1 MSALNIPGIT
11 TMADLKAQSR
21 QPAPQADLDR
31 NAFLRLFT
39 TQLQNQNPLDPM
51 KNEAFVAQLAQFS
64 SLEAT
69 TRMSDSLEQFV
80 TSQSTER
87 VMRGA
92 SLIGKHDFV
101 PGATVNQSGG
111 DPIEGMLKLE
121 EMADSVTLQVVDP
134 ANNQVINSMELG
146 PQMAG
151 EVPFTWNG
159 GNFQGEAAAAG
170 EYIFLAEMRRGETV
184 RQVPVHSEARVR
196 GVSWNDETG
205 QVLIEIADGQSVPL
219 SEIKRILD

>member
-1 MSALNIPGIT
+1 MSVLNIPGIT
-11 TMADLKAQSR
+11 TMADLKAQAR
-21 QPAPQADLDR
+21 QPAPEADLDR

-69 TRMSDSLEQFV
+69 TRMSDSLDQFV

-92 SLIGKHDFV
+92 SLIGKNVFV
-101 PGATVNQSGG
+101 SGATVSQSGG
-111 DPIEGMLKLE
+111 QPIEGMLNLE
-121 EMADSVTLQVVDP
+121 GMADSVMLQVVDRNTGQIVN
-134 ANNQVINSMELG
+134 AMDLG

-151 EVPFTWNG
+151 EVEFTWNG
-159 GNFQGEAAAAG
+159 GNFEGEAAPAG
-170 EYIFLAEMRRGETV
+170 DYVFLAEMAQGEV
-184 RQVPVHSEARVR
+184 KKQVPVLAEAKVK
-196 GVSWNDETG
+196 GVSWNDEIG
-205 QVLIEIADGQSVPL
+205 QVLLEIADGQSVPL

>member
-1 MSALNIPGIT
+1 MSVLNIPGIT
-11 TMADLKAQSR
+11 TMADLKAQAR
-21 QPAPQADLDR
+21 QPAPEADLDR

-69 TRMSDSLEQFV
+69 TRMSDSLDQFV

-92 SLIGKHDFV
+92 SLIGKNVFV
-101 PGATVNQSGG
+101 SGATVSQSGG
-111 DPIEGMLKLE
+111 QPIEGMLNLE
-121 EMADSVTLQVVDP
+121 GMADSVMLQVVDRNTGQIVN
-134 ANNQVINSMELG
+134 AMDLG

-151 EVPFTWNG
+151 EVEFTWNG
-159 GNFQGEAAAAG
+159 GNFEGEAAPAG
-170 EYIFLAEMRRGETV
+170 DYVFLAEMAQGEAKK
-184 RQVPVHSEARVR
+184 QVPVLAEAKVK
-196 GVSWNDETG
+196 GVSWNDEIG
-205 QVLIEIADGQSVPL
+205 QVLLEIADGQAVPL

>member
-1 MSALNIPGIT
+1 
-11 TMADLKAQSR
+11 MADLKAQAR
-21 QPAPQADLDR
+21 QPAPEADLDR

-69 TRMSDSLEQFV
+69 TRMSDSLDQFV

-92 SLIGKHDFV
+92 SLIGKNVFV
-101 PGATVNQSGG
+101 SGATVSQSGG
-111 DPIEGMLKLE
+111 QPIEGMLNLE
-121 EMADSVTLQVVDP
+121 GMADSVMLQVVDRNTGQIVN
-134 ANNQVINSMELG
+134 AMDLG

-151 EVPFTWNG
+151 EVEFTWNG
-159 GNFQGEAAAAG
+159 GNFEGEAAPAG
-170 EYIFLAEMRRGETV
+170 DYVFLAEMAQGEAKK
-184 RQVPVHSEARVR
+184 QVPVLAEARVK
-196 GVSWNDETG
+196 GVSWNDEIG
-205 QVLIEIADGQSVPL
+205 QVLLEIADGQSVPL

>member
-1 MSALNIPGIT
+1 
-11 TMADLKAQSR
+11 MADLKAQAR
-21 QPAPQADLDR
+21 QPAPEADLDR

-69 TRMSDSLEQFV
+69 TRMSDSLDQFV

-92 SLIGKHDFV
+92 SLIGKNVFV
-101 PGATVNQSGG
+101 SGATVSQSGG
-111 DPIEGMLKLE
+111 QPIEGMLNLE
-121 EMADSVTLQVVDP
+121 GMADSVMLQVVDRNTGQIVN
-134 ANNQVINSMELG
+134 AMDLG

-151 EVPFTWNG
+151 EVEFTWNG
-159 GNFQGEAAAAG
+159 GNFEGEAAPAG
-170 EYIFLAEMRRGETV
+170 DYVFLAEMTQGEAKK
-184 RQVPVHSEARVR
+184 QVPVLAEAKVK
-196 GVSWNDETG
+196 GVSWNDEIG
-205 QVLIEIADGQSVPL
+205 QVLLEIADGQSVPL

>member
-1 MSALNIPGIT
+1 LSALNIPGIT
-11 TMADLKAQSR
+11 TMADLKAQAR
-21 QPAPQADLDR
+21 QPAPEADLDR

-69 TRMSDSLEQFV
+69 TRMSDSLDQFV

-92 SLIGKHDFV
+92 SLIGKNVFV
-101 PGATVNQSGG
+101 SGATVSQPGG
-111 DPIEGMLKLE
+111 QPIEGMLNLE
-121 EMADSVTLQVVDP
+121 GMADSVMLQVVDR
-134 ANNQVINSMELG
+134 NTGQVVNAMDLG

-151 EVPFTWNG
+151 EVEFTWNG
-159 GNFQGEAAAAG
+159 GNFEGEAAPAG
-170 EYIFLAEMRRGETV
+170 DYVFLAEMTQGEV
-184 RQVPVHSEARVR
+184 KKQVPVLAEARVK
-196 GVSWNDETG
+196 GVSWNDEIG
-205 QVLIEIADGQSVPL
+205 QVLLEIADGQAVPL

>member
-1 MSALNIPGIT
+1 
-11 TMADLKAQSR
+11 MADLKAQSR
-21 QPAPQADLDR
+21 QPAPEADLDR

-69 TRMSDSLEQFV
+69 TRMSDSLDQFV
-80 TSQSTER
+80 TSQSTEK

-92 SLIGKHDFV
+92 SLIGKNVFV
-101 PGATVNQSGG
+101 SGATVSQTGG
-111 DPIEGMLKLE
+111 QPIEGMLNLE
-121 EMADSVTLQVVDP
+121 GMADNVMLQVVDR
-134 ANNQVINSMELG
+134 NSGQIVNAMDLG

-151 EVPFTWNG
+151 DVEFTWNG
-159 GNFQGEAAAAG
+159 GNFQGEAAPAG
-170 EYIFLAEMRRGETV
+170 DYVFLAEMTQGDAV
-184 RQVPVHSEARVR
+184 KQVPVLAEAKVK
-196 GVSWNDETG
+196 GVSWNDEIG
-205 QVLIEIADGQSVPL
+205 QVLLEIADGQSVPL

>member
-1 MSALNIPGIT
+1 
-11 TMADLKAQSR
+11 MADLKAQAR
-21 QPAPQADLDR
+21 QPAPEADLDR

-69 TRMSDSLEQFV
+69 TRMSDSLDQFV
-80 TSQSTER
+80 TSQSTEK

-92 SLIGKHDFV
+92 SLIGKNVFV
-101 PGATVNQSGG
+101 SGATVNQPGG
-111 DPIEGMLKLE
+111 QAIEGMLNLE
-121 EMADSVTLQVVDP
+121 EMADSVMLQVVDR
-134 ANNQVINSMELG
+134 NSGQIVNAMDLG

-151 EVPFTWNG
+151 DVEFAWNG
-159 GNFQGEAAAAG
+159 GNFQGEAAPAG
-170 EYIFLAEMRRGETV
+170 DYVFLAEMTQGEISK
-184 RQVPVHSEARVR
+184 QIPVLAEAKVK
-196 GVSWNDETG
+196 GVSWNDEIG
-205 QVLIEIADGQSVPL
+205 QVLLEIADGQAVPL

>member
-1 MSALNIPGIT
+1 MSVLNIPGIT
-11 TMADLKAQSR
+11 TMADLKAQAR
-21 QPAPQADLDR
+21 QPAPEADLDR

-69 TRMSDSLEQFV
+69 TRMSDSLDQFV

-92 SLIGKHDFV
+92 SLIGKNVFV
-101 PGATVNQSGG
+101 SGATVSQSGG
-111 DPIEGMLKLE
+111 QPIEGMLNLE
-121 EMADSVTLQVVDP
+121 GMADSVMLQVVDRNTGQIVN
-134 ANNQVINSMELG
+134 AMDLG

-151 EVPFTWNG
+151 EVEFTWNG
-159 GNFQGEAAAAG
+159 GNFEGEAAPAG
-170 EYIFLAEMRRGETV
+170 DYVFLAEMAQGEAKK
-184 RQVPVHSEARVR
+184 QVPVLAEAKVK
-196 GVSWNDETG
+196 GVSWDDEIG
-205 QVLIEIADGQSVPL
+205 QVLLEIADGQSVPL

>member
-1 MSALNIPGIT
+1 
-11 TMADLKAQSR
+11 MADLKAQSR
-21 QPAPQADLDR
+21 QPAPEADLDR

-69 TRMSDSLEQFV
+69 TRMSDSLDQFV
-80 TSQSTER
+80 TSQSTEK

-92 SLIGKHDFV
+92 SLIGKNVFV
-101 PGATVNQSGG
+101 SGATVSQTGG
-111 DPIEGMLKLE
+111 QPIEGMLNLDG
-121 EMADSVTLQVVDP
+121 MADSVMLQVVDR
-134 ANNQVINSMELG
+134 NSGQIVNAMDLG

-151 EVPFTWNG
+151 EVEFTWNG
-159 GNFQGEAAAAG
+159 GNFQGEAAPAG
-170 EYIFLAEMRRGETV
+170 EYVFLAEMAQGDAV
-184 RQVPVHSEARVR
+184 KQVPVLAEAKVK
-196 GVSWNDETG
+196 GVSWNDEIG
-205 QVLIEIADGQSVPL
+205 QVLLEIADGQSVPL

>member
-1 MSALNIPGIT
+1 
-11 TMADLKAQSR
+11 MADLKAQAR
-21 QPAPQADLDR
+21 QPAPEADLDR

-69 TRMSDSLEQFV
+69 TRMSDSLDQFV
-80 TSQSTER
+80 TSQSTEK

-92 SLIGKHDFV
+92 SLIGKNVFV
-101 PGATVNQSGG
+101 SGATVSQPGG
-111 DPIEGMLKLE
+111 QAIEGMLNLE
-121 EMADSVTLQVVDP
+121 EMADSVMLQVVDR
-134 ANNQVINSMELG
+134 NSGQIVNAMDLG

-151 EVPFTWNG
+151 EVEFAWNG
-159 GNFQGEAAAAG
+159 GNFQGEAAPAG
-170 EYIFLAEMRRGETV
+170 NYVFLAEMTQGETSK
-184 RQVPVHSEARVR
+184 QIPVLAEAKVK
-196 GVSWNDETG
+196 GVSWNDEIG
-205 QVLIEIADGQSVPL
+205 QVLLEIADGQSVPL

>member
-1 MSALNIPGIT
+1 MSVLNIPGIT
-11 TMADLKAQSR
+11 TMADLKAQAR
-21 QPAPQADLDR
+21 QPAPEADLDR

-69 TRMSDSLEQFV
+69 TRMSDSLDQFV

-92 SLIGKHDFV
+92 SLIGKNVFV
-101 PGATVNQSGG
+101 SGATVSQSGG
-111 DPIEGMLKLE
+111 QPIEGMLNLE
-121 EMADSVTLQVVDP
+121 GMADSVMLQVVDRNTGQIVN
-134 ANNQVINSMELG
+134 AMDLG

-151 EVPFTWNG
+151 EVEFTWNG
-159 GNFQGEAAAAG
+159 GNFEGEAAPAG
-170 EYIFLAEMRRGETV
+170 DYVFLAEMTQGEAKK
-184 RQVPVHSEARVR
+184 QVPVLAEAKVK
-196 GVSWNDETG
+196 GVSWNDEIG
-205 QVLIEIADGQSVPL
+205 QVLLEIADGQAVPL

>member
-1 MSALNIPGIT
+1 MSTLNLQGIT

-80 TSQSTER
+80 TSQSTEK

-92 SLIGKHDFV
+92 SLIGKNVFV
-101 PGATVNQSGG
+101 SGSSVNQAGG
-111 DPIEGMLKLE
+111 EVIEAMLNLD
-121 EMADSVTLQVVDP
+121 EMADSVKLQVIDP
-134 ANNQVINSMELG
+134 NTNQVVNAMDLG

-151 EVPFTWNG
+151 EVEFSWNG
-159 GNFQGEAAAAG
+159 GNFQGEAAPAG
-170 EYIFLAEMRRGETV
+170 EYIFFAEMTRGEKV
-184 RQVPVHSEARVR
+184 KQVPVHAEAKVR
-196 GVSWNDETG
+196 GVSWSDETG
-205 QVLIEIADGQSVPL
+205 QVLLEIADGQSIPL

>member
-1 MSALNIPGIT
+1 MSVLNIPGIT
-11 TMADLKAQSR
+11 TMADLKAQAR
-21 QPAPQADLDR
+21 QPAPEADLDR

-69 TRMSDSLEQFV
+69 TRMSDSLDQFV

-92 SLIGKHDFV
+92 SLIGKNVFV
-101 PGATVNQSGG
+101 GGATVSQSGG
-111 DPIEGMLKLE
+111 QPIEGMLNLE
-121 EMADSVTLQVVDP
+121 GMADSVMLQVVDRNTGQIVN
-134 ANNQVINSMELG
+134 AMDLG

-151 EVPFTWNG
+151 EVEFTWNG
-159 GNFQGEAAAAG
+159 GNFEGEAAPAG
-170 EYIFLAEMRRGETV
+170 DYVFLAEMAQGEAKK
-184 RQVPVHSEARVR
+184 QVPVLAEAKVK
-196 GVSWNDETG
+196 GVSWNDEIG
-205 QVLIEIADGQSVPL
+205 QVLLEIADGQSVPL

>member
-1 MSALNIPGIT
+1 MSVLNIPGIT
-11 TMADLKAQSR
+11 TMADLKAQAR
-21 QPAPQADLDR
+21 QPAPEADLDR

-69 TRMSDSLEQFV
+69 TRMSDSLDQFV

-92 SLIGKHDFV
+92 SLIGKNVFV
-101 PGATVNQSGG
+101 SGATVSQSGG
-111 DPIEGMLKLE
+111 QPIEGMLNLE
-121 EMADSVTLQVVDP
+121 GMADSVMLQVVDRNTGQIVN
-134 ANNQVINSMELG
+134 AMDLG

-151 EVPFTWNG
+151 EVEFTWNG
-159 GNFQGEAAAAG
+159 GNFEGEAAPAG
-170 EYIFLAEMRRGETV
+170 DYVFLAEMTQGEAKK
-184 RQVPVHSEARVR
+184 QVPVLAEAKVK
-196 GVSWNDETG
+196 GVSWNDEIG
-205 QVLIEIADGQSVPL
+205 QVLLEIADGQSVPL

>member
-1 MSALNIPGIT
+1 MSVLNVPGIT

-21 QPAPQADLDR
+21 QPAPEADLDR

-69 TRMSDSLEQFV
+69 TRMSDSLDQFV
-80 TSQSTER
+80 TSQSTEK

-92 SLIGKHDFV
+92 SLIGKNVFV
-101 PGATVNQSGG
+101 SGATVSQTGG
-111 DPIEGMLKLE
+111 QPIEGMLNLDGI
-121 EMADSVTLQVVDP
+121 ADSVMLQVVDRSSGQIVN
-134 ANNQVINSMELG
+134 AMDLG

-151 EVPFTWNG
+151 EVEFTWNG
-159 GNFQGEAAAAG
+159 GNFQGEAAPAG
-170 EYIFLAEMRRGETV
+170 DYVFLAEMTQGDAV
-184 RQVPVHSEARVR
+184 KQVPVLAEAKVK
-196 GVSWNDETG
+196 GVSWNDEIG
-205 QVLIEIADGQSVPL
+205 QVLLEIADGQSVPL

>member
-1 MSALNIPGIT
+1 MSVLNIPGIT
-11 TMADLKAQSR
+11 TMADLKAQAR
-21 QPAPQADLDR
+21 QPAPEADLDR

-69 TRMSDSLEQFV
+69 TRMSDSLDQFV

-92 SLIGKHDFV
+92 SLIGKNVFV
-101 PGATVNQSGG
+101 SGATVSQSGG
-111 DPIEGMLKLE
+111 QPIEGMLNLE
-121 EMADSVTLQVVDP
+121 GMADSVMLQVVDRNTGQIVN
-134 ANNQVINSMELG
+134 AMDLG

-151 EVPFTWNG
+151 EVEFTWNG
-159 GNFQGEAAAAG
+159 GNFEGEAAPAG
-170 EYIFLAEMRRGETV
+170 DYVFLAEMAQGEAKK
-184 RQVPVHSEARVR
+184 QVPVLAEAKVK
-196 GVSWNDETG
+196 GVSWNDEIG
-205 QVLIEIADGQSVPL
+205 QVLLEIADGQSVPL

>member
-1 MSALNIPGIT
+1 MSVLNIPGIT
-11 TMADLKAQSR
+11 TMADLKAQAR
-21 QPAPQADLDR
+21 QPAPEADLDR

-69 TRMSDSLEQFV
+69 TRMSDSLDQFV

-92 SLIGKHDFV
+92 SLIGKNVFV
-101 PGATVNQSGG
+101 SGATVSQPGG
-111 DPIEGMLKLE
+111 QPIEGMLNLE
-121 EMADSVTLQVVDP
+121 GMADSVMLQVVDR
-134 ANNQVINSMELG
+134 NTGQVVNAMDLG

-151 EVPFTWNG
+151 EVEFTWNG
-159 GNFQGEAAAAG
+159 GNFEGEAAPAG
-170 EYIFLAEMRRGETV
+170 DYVFLAEMTQGEV
-184 RQVPVHSEARVR
+184 KKQVPVLAEARVK
-196 GVSWNDETG
+196 GVSWNDEIG
-205 QVLIEIADGQSVPL
+205 QVLLEIADGQAVPL

>member
-1 MSALNIPGIT
+1 
-11 TMADLKAQSR
+11 MADLKAQAR
-21 QPAPQADLDR
+21 QPAPEADLDR

-69 TRMSDSLEQFV
+69 TRMSDSLDQFV

-92 SLIGKHDFV
+92 SLIGKNVFV
-101 PGATVNQSGG
+101 SGATVSQSGG
-111 DPIEGMLKLE
+111 QPIEGMLNLE
-121 EMADSVTLQVVDP
+121 GMADSVMLQVVDRNTGQIVN
-134 ANNQVINSMELG
+134 AMDLG

-151 EVPFTWNG
+151 EVEFTWNG
-159 GNFQGEAAAAG
+159 GNFEGEAAPAG
-170 EYIFLAEMRRGETV
+170 DYVFLAEMSQGEAKK
-184 RQVPVHSEARVR
+184 QVPVLAEAKVK
-196 GVSWNDETG
+196 GVSWNDEIG
-205 QVLIEIADGQSVPL
+205 QVLLEIADGQAVPL

>member
-1 MSALNIPGIT
+1 
-11 TMADLKAQSR
+11 MADLKAQSR
-21 QPAPQADLDR
+21 QPAPEADLDR

-69 TRMSDSLEQFV
+69 TRMSDSLDQFV
-80 TSQSTER
+80 TSQSTEK

-92 SLIGKHDFV
+92 SLIGKNVFV
-101 PGATVNQSGG
+101 SGATVSQTGG
-111 DPIEGMLKLE
+111 QPIEGMLNLE
-121 EMADSVTLQVVDP
+121 GMADNVMLQVVDR
-134 ANNQVINSMELG
+134 NSGQIVNAMDLG

-151 EVPFTWNG
+151 EVEFTWNG
-159 GNFQGEAAAAG
+159 GNFQGEAAPG
-170 EYIFLAEMRRGETV
+170 GDYVFLAEMTQGDAV
-184 RQVPVHSEARVR
+184 KQVPVLAEAKVK
-196 GVSWNDETG
+196 GVSWNDEIG
-205 QVLIEIADGQSVPL
+205 QVLLEIADGQSVPL

>member
-1 MSALNIPGIT
+1 
-11 TMADLKAQSR
+11 MADLKAQSR
-21 QPAPQADLDR
+21 QPAPEADLDR

-69 TRMSDSLEQFV
+69 TRMSDSLDQFV
-80 TSQSTER
+80 TSQSTEK

-92 SLIGKHDFV
+92 SLIGKNVFV
-101 PGATVNQSGG
+101 RGATVSQTGG
-111 DPIEGMLKLE
+111 QPIEGMLNLDG
-121 EMADSVTLQVVDP
+121 MADSVMLQVVDR
-134 ANNQVINSMELG
+134 NSGQIVNAMDLG

-151 EVPFTWNG
+151 EVEFTWNG
-159 GNFQGEAAAAG
+159 GNFQGEAAPAG
-170 EYIFLAEMRRGETV
+170 DYVFLAEMTQGDAV
-184 RQVPVHSEARVR
+184 KQVPVLAEAKVK
-196 GVSWNDETG
+196 GVSWNDEVG
-205 QVLIEIADGQSVPL
+205 QVLLEIADGQSVPL

>member
-1 MSALNIPGIT
+1 
-11 TMADLKAQSR
+11 MADLKAQSR
-21 QPAPQADLDR
+21 QPAPEADLDR

-69 TRMSDSLEQFV
+69 TRMSDSLDQFV
-80 TSQSTER
+80 TSQSTEK

-92 SLIGKHDFV
+92 SLIGKNVFV
-101 PGATVNQSGG
+101 SGATVSQTGG
-111 DPIEGMLKLE
+111 QPIEGMLNLE
-121 EMADSVTLQVVDP
+121 GMADSVMLQVVDR
-134 ANNQVINSMELG
+134 NSGQIVNAMDLG

-151 EVPFTWNG
+151 DVEFTWNG
-159 GNFQGEAAAAG
+159 GNFQGEAAPAG
-170 EYIFLAEMRRGETV
+170 DYVFLAEMTQGDAV
-184 RQVPVHSEARVR
+184 KQVPVLAEAKVK
-196 GVSWNDETG
+196 GVSWNDEIG
-205 QVLIEIADGQSVPL
+205 QVLLEIADGQSVPL

>member
-11 TMADLKAQSR
+11 TMADLKAQAR
-21 QPAPQADLDR
+21 QPAPEADLDR

-69 TRMSDSLEQFV
+69 TRMSDSLDQFV

-92 SLIGKHDFV
+92 SLIGKNVFV
-101 PGATVNQSGG
+101 SGATVSQPGG
-111 DPIEGMLKLE
+111 QPIEGMLNLE
-121 EMADSVTLQVVDP
+121 GMADSVMLQVVDR
-134 ANNQVINSMELG
+134 NTGQVVNAMDLG

-151 EVPFTWNG
+151 EVEFTWNG
-159 GNFQGEAAAAG
+159 GNFEGEAAPAG
-170 EYIFLAEMRRGETV
+170 DYVFLAEMTQGEV
-184 RQVPVHSEARVR
+184 KKQVPVLAEARVK
-196 GVSWNDETG
+196 GVSWNDEIG
-205 QVLIEIADGQSVPL
+205 QVLLEIADGQAVPL

>member
-1 MSALNIPGIT
+1 
-11 TMADLKAQSR
+11 MAPR
-21 QPAPQADLDR
+21 
-31 NAFLRLFT
+31 
-39 TQLQNQNPLDPM
+39 
-51 KNEAFVAQLAQFS
+51 
-64 SLEAT
+64 
-69 TRMSDSLEQFV
+69 
-80 TSQSTER
+80 
-87 VMRGA
+87 
-92 SLIGKHDFV
+92 LIGKHVFV

>member
-1 MSALNIPGIT
+1 MSVLNVPGIT

-21 QPAPQADLDR
+21 QPAPEADLDR

-69 TRMSDSLEQFV
+69 TRMSDSLDQFV
-80 TSQSTER
+80 TSQSTEK

-92 SLIGKHDFV
+92 SLIGKNVFV
-101 PGATVNQSGG
+101 SGATVSQTGG
-111 DPIEGMLKLE
+111 QPIEGMLNLDG
-121 EMADSVTLQVVDP
+121 MADSVMLQVVDR
-134 ANNQVINSMELG
+134 NSGQIVNAMDLG

-151 EVPFTWNG
+151 EVEFTWNG
-159 GNFQGEAAAAG
+159 GNFQGEAAPAG
-170 EYIFLAEMRRGETV
+170 DYVFLAEMTQGDAV
-184 RQVPVHSEARVR
+184 KQVPVLAEAKVK
-196 GVSWNDETG
+196 GVSWNDEIG
-205 QVLIEIADGQSVPL
+205 QVLLEIADGQSVPL

>member
-1 MSALNIPGIT
+1 
-11 TMADLKAQSR
+11 MADLKAQAR
-21 QPAPQADLDR
+21 QPAPEADLDR

-69 TRMSDSLEQFV
+69 TRMSDSLDQFV

-92 SLIGKHDFV
+92 SLIGKNVFV
-101 PGATVNQSGG
+101 SGATVSQSGG
-111 DPIEGMLKLE
+111 QPIEGMLNLE
-121 EMADSVTLQVVDP
+121 GMADSVMLQVVDRNTGQIVN
-134 ANNQVINSMELG
+134 AMDLG

-151 EVPFTWNG
+151 EVEFTWNG
-159 GNFQGEAAAAG
+159 GNFEGEAAPAG
-170 EYIFLAEMRRGETV
+170 DYVFLAEMTQGEAKK
-184 RQVPVHSEARVR
+184 QVPVLAEAKVK
-196 GVSWNDETG
+196 GVSWNDEIG
-205 QVLIEIADGQSVPL
+205 QVLLEIADGQAVPL